1 MLQIF
6 LPCDLMK
13 ARRFILRCAS
23 FALLLVFS
31 QKVGVGLFLHNLFH
45 NQDISRPF
53 QPSQKDGAREISFAC
68 NCIDDFL
75 MPFTEA
81 EETVLPTPVTEYETP
96 VSFFLASTSF
106 LPVISSSLRGPPALI
121 L

>member
-1 MLQIF
+1 
-6 LPCDLMK
+6 MK
-13 ARRFILRCAS
+13 GHRFIMRCAT

-53 QPSQKDGAREISFAC
+53 QTPSKEGGKEISFAC

-81 EETVLPTPVTEYETP
+81 EEIILPTPATEYETP
-96 VSFFLASTSF
+96 QSFFRASIPF
-106 LPVISSSLRGPPALI
+106 QPVIFSSLRGPPALV

>member
-1 MLQIF
+1 
-6 LPCDLMK
+6 MK
-13 ARRFILRCAS
+13 ARRFILRCAT

-45 NQDISRPF
+45 NQRISRPF
-53 QPSQKDGAREISFAC
+53 QPSKEGGKEISFAC

-75 MPFTEA
+75 VPFTEP
-81 EETVLPTPVTEYETP
+81 EEIILSTPAMEYETSQR
-96 VSFFLASTSF
+96 SFRASIPF
-106 LPVISSSLRGPPALI
+106 QPVIFSSLRGPPALV